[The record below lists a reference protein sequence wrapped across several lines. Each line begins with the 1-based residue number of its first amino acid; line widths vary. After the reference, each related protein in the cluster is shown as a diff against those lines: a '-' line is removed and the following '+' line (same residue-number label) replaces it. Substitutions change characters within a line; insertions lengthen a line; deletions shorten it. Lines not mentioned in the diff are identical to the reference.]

1 MKPNMTYKSIRLF
14 QDDRLESLTKVHPFT
29 PLIIFIPVLMI
40 MYWRSANTGLSV
52 DVASAYLISGLL
64 VFSLLEYSIHR
75 FVFHFK
81 PLGPKTERLLYLFHG
96 IHHDDP
102 HDPYRLVMPPTVS
115 VPLAS
120 IMYFVFSSFLPPPI
134 LPVFFFGFIFGY
146 LVYDMGHYALHHLR
160 SQNPIFRYLRKY
172 HYIHHFVESERGYGV
187 SSPLWDYVFQTQIT
201 KDKPEN
207 QSVAASDH

>member
-1 MKPNMTYKSIRLF
+1 MKPNMPHKSIRLF
-14 QDDRLESLTKVHPFT
+14 QDDRLESLTKVHPAT
-29 PLIIFIPVLMI
+29 PLIIFIPVLMM
-40 MYWRSANTGLSV
+40 MYLKSINNGLSI

-75 FVFHFK
+75 FLFHLK
-81 PLGPKTERLLYLFHG
+81 PIGKKTERLIYLFHG

-102 HDPYRLVMPPTVS
+102 HDPYRLVMPPSVS
-115 VPLAS
+115 IPLAS
-120 IMYFVFSSFLPPPI
+120 LMYFIFSSLLPAPI

-146 LVYDMGHYALHHLR
+146 LIYDMGHYAFHHLR
-160 SQNPIFRYLRKY
+160 SKNPIFRYLRKY
-172 HYIHHFVESERGYGV
+172 HYIHHFSEPDRGYGV

-201 KDKPEN
+201 KDKHEN